1 MDEACTCKSSRTDT
15 RNGAGMHLMRWR
27 RMLVAGVIAAAAG
40 IGGCAT
46 AAKAVFTQPDVSFR
60 GVGIRG
66 IGVEGADLEVQL
78 NIYNPNGYSLGASQL
93 RYRLLVDSLELGSGA
108 IDSAFT
114 VPKRDS
120 AIVRLP
126 VRLGFRV
133 LQRLGPQLLRGGEIP
148 YRLMGD
154 VTLKSFV
161 GTFARQF
168 NEAGRF
174 DASKTF
180 RQ

>member
-1 MDEACTCKSSRTDT
+1 MHGSTGRRWLLVSAVMV
-15 RNGAGMHLMRWR
+15 GAVLS
-27 RMLVAGVIAAAAG
+27 
-40 IGGCAT
+40 GCAT
-46 AAKAVFTQPDVSFR
+46 AARAVFTQPDVAFR
-60 GVGIRG
+60 GVGIRS
-66 IGVEGADLEVQL
+66 IGVDGADLEVLL

-108 IDSAFT
+108 IDSAFS
-114 VPKRDS
+114 VAKNDS

-126 VRLGFRV
+126 VRLGFRA

-154 VTLKSFV
+154 VILKSFV
-161 GTFARQF
+161 GTFSRQF
-168 NEAGRF
+168 SEAGRF
-174 DASKTF
+174 DASRTF